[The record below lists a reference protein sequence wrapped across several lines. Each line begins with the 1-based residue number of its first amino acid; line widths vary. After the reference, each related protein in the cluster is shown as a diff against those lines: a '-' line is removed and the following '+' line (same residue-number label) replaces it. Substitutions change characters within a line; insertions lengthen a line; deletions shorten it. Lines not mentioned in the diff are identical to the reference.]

1 MNYIPALEKSNDKQ
15 LHSFQRHFL
24 KSAED
29 FAVNIDGSAE
39 MKELHAKRSEL
50 KQMARS
56 ILDTTTKEKRG
67 LSDVENEAYETTIN
81 LLNDIQCAFDT
92 RSEKEMITRSLADI
106 NGTNGTNG
114 ETSSRS
120 LETWT
125 DQQTGKAVPIL
136 GKEHRF
142 ADHVQRTGNEISS
155 RDYFAGL
162 AGHRISAEGRAQSTG
177 TDTKGGFMVP
187 EHISAEV
194 IDLLRAKNVCIQAGA
209 RTMPMTAQTV
219 RVCRVDSDP
228 VASWTGESSLIPDT
242 DMSIG
247 ALDFIAHK
255 LTCLIK
261 VSRELLQDA
270 GNASTVI
277 QNAIATAMSAEL
289 DSAALQGTGAG
300 QPLGI
305 YNNTNINTYS
315 LGVDGH
321 ILNGYDDILYGI
333 KEIISVNG
341 PVPKTAIMSPR
352 TLIGYSLEKSG
363 DGKPLERP
371 DLVKSMTFI
380 DSSKMSVTEV
390 QGASGAVCSSI
401 ILGGFESLVIGIRS
415 VMDIQVLNERF
426 ADTGQVGFLAT
437 MRADT
442 ACYQPK
448 SFCKIIGIKP

>member
-1 MNYIPALEKSNDKQ
+1 MAAYAQTLDKSSEAQ
-15 LHSFQRHFL
+15 LMSFRKTFM
-24 KSAED
+24 KDAEVFCVD
-29 FAVNIDGSAE
+29 CSGSGDV
-39 MKELHAKRSEL
+39 KELHSKRSEVR
-50 KQMARS
+50 KMTRE
-56 ILDTTTKEKRG
+56 ILDTADKEQRK
-67 LSDVENEAYETTIN
+67 LNNDEKNAFDVCTS
-81 LLNDIQCAFDT
+81 LLDDIQVAFDT
-92 RSEKEMITRSLADI
+92 KQERALVTREI
-106 NGTNGTNG
+106 NEVSGTTTTGTHS
-114 ETSSRS
+114 TRS

-142 ADHVQRTGNEISS
+142 VDHIQRNGNEISS

-162 AGHRISAEGRAQSTG
+162 AGHRVSAEARAQSIG

-209 RTMPMTAQTV
+209 RTMPMSAQTV

-277 QNAIATAMSAEL
+277 MNAIAIAMAAEL
-289 DSAALQGTGAG
+289 DSAALQGDGAG
-300 QPLGI
+300 KPLGI

-341 PVPKTAIMSPR
+341 PIPKTAIMSPR

-380 DSSKMSVTEV
+380 DSSKMPVTEV

-442 ACYQPK
+442 AAYQPK
-448 SFCKIIGIKP
+448 AFCKIIGIKP

>member
-1 MNYIPALEKSNDKQ
+1 MNYIPALEKSTEKQ
-15 LHSFQRHFL
+15 IMSFKRTL
-24 KSAED
+24 LIDADSLAVSLNGNED
-29 FAVNIDGSAE
+29 A
-39 MKELHAKRSEL
+39 KELHAKRSEL
-50 KQMARS
+50 KKLARS
-56 ILDTTTKEKRG
+56 IIDTTTKEKRN
-67 LSDVENEAYETTIN
+67 LSEAENDAFDVCTN
-81 LLNDIQCAFDT
+81 LLNDIQCAFDM
-92 RSEKEMITRSLADI
+92 RSEKTFA
-106 NGTNGTNG
+106 TNGINEVSNETTG
-114 ETSSRS
+114 ETSTRS
-120 LETWT
+120 IETWT
-125 DQQTGKAVPIL
+125 DQQTGKPVPIL

-142 ADHVQRTGNEISS
+142 ADHIQRNGNEISS

-162 AGHRISAEGRAQSTG
+162 AGHRVSAEARAQSIG

-209 RTMPMTAQTV
+209 RTMPMSAQTV

-242 DMSIG
+242 DMNIG

-289 DSAALQGTGAG
+289 DSAALSGSGAG
-300 QPLGI
+300 CPLGI
-305 YNNTNINTYS
+305 ANHTTINTYS

-341 PVPKTAIMSPR
+341 PIPKTAIMSPR

-380 DSSKMSVTEV
+380 DSSKMPVTEV

-415 VMDIQVLNERF
+415 IMDIQVLNERF

-442 ACYQPK
+442 AVYQPK
-448 SFCKIIGIKP
+448 AFCKIIGIKP